1 MSKDPER
8 FDTMLLAMAQQ
19 HEGGVPE
26 LLDTIFSFLARKTD
40 FYTGGGDKA
49 AENMVMSAFKRYE
62 TAAVSAHAK
71 KKAEME
77 QNERKR
83 QERIRAKEEEER
95 RASQAFMNQSAN
107 ITELTDEEAEALQKE
122 LDEKKSKTKD
132 APEASGDSSD
142 DKTSSSPTKT
152 EKDKDKKDNDKKD
165 SDEDDEP
172 DKLKPNIGNGCDLP
186 NYRWTQTLGDLEI
199 LIPLNVNFTVRSRD
213 VIVNIQKK
221 HFSVGLKGHPAII
234 DGELQHEIKLEES
247 MWVLQDGKSVLANLE
262 KVNQMEWWSRLVMTD
277 PEISTKKINPEPS
290 KLSDLDG
297 ETRGLVEKMMYDQRQ
312 KELGKPTSE
321 EAKKQEMLKKF
332 MAQHPEMDFSKC
344 KFN

>member
-26 LLDTIFSFLARKTD
+26 LLDTLFSFLARKTD
-40 FYTGGGDKA
+40 FYTGGGNKA
-49 AENMVMSAFKRYE
+49 AENMVMSTFKKYE

-77 QNERKR
+77 ENERKR

-95 RASQAFMNQSAN
+95 RASQAFVNQPAN

-122 LDEKKSKTKD
+122 LDAKNSKASKGAT
-132 APEASGDSSD
+132 EASGESSEEN
-142 DKTSSSPTKT
+142 TSSSPDKS
-152 EKDKDKKDNDKKD
+152 EEDKDKKG
-165 SDEDDEP
+165 SDDDDEP

-199 LIPLNVNFTVRSRD
+199 LIPLNVNFNVKSRD
-213 VIVNIQKK
+213 VIVSIQKK
-221 HFSVGLKGHPAII
+221 HFSVGLKGHPKII